1 MTDFDPELGVVI
13 SGNEIVVVLPG
24 SIYSV
29 TYFKRRGSPG
39 LLAKNIANKNE
50 PRIPMTARR
59 VSRQGMEGRL
69 HQSPRAWL
77 DNVIGEEPILTVWE
91 DE

>member
-1 MTDFDPELGVVI
+1 MTGFDPKLGVVV

-39 LLAKNIANKNE
+39 LLAKNIANKDDL
-50 PRIPMTARR
+50 RIPMTAAEFL
-59 VSRQGMEGRL
+59 SK
-69 HQSPRAWL
+69 AWKVAYIKAREL
-77 DNVIGEEPILTVWE
+77 GWIK
-91 DE
+91 